1 MQNSE
6 KLQIYPIYGDALNLT
21 DFGGYKVVYAWMKD
35 APPEVHDHTLHL
47 FTLDKSAIY
56 FITHDK
62 RPESDMIPDDIEK
75 RGNFT

>member
-1 MQNSE
+1 M
-6 KLQIYPIYGDALNLT
+6 
-21 DFGGYKVVYAWMKD
+21 VYAWMKD

-62 RPESDMIPDDIEK
+62 RPESEMIPDDIEK